1 MKKVKRNIII
11 AAVLLF
17 VCAAVYLNW
26 SYNNSWGAADPAMV
40 KAEDENMASL
50 GTDTDA
56 EPASDYFAQA
66 RLTRQTSR
74 DEALGLLQ
82 TAASAESASQETI
95 DSAMNA
101 IAAMANWSMLE
112 TQLENTLIA
121 KDFSDC
127 VVYISGEGV
136 TVAVPAPAEG
146 LSEAAVARITEA
158 VTTGTDFT
166 ADQLRVIEI
175 KPSGTGTTDAAA
187 ASPAVTD
194 TAADESGEDTTDA
207 GKGEG
212 EDTDTLLPE
221 SDALAESGGE
231 TLAP

>member
-1 MKKVKRNIII
+1 MAEKQEARNVKKVKRNIII

-26 SYNNSWGAADPAMV
+26 SYNHSWGAADPAMV
-40 KAEDENMASL
+40 KAEDEKMTSL
-50 GTDTDA
+50 GGETDA

-74 DEALGLLQ
+74 DEALSLLE
-82 TAASAESASQETI
+82 TAASSESASQETI

-127 VVYISGEGV
+127 VVYISEDGV

-146 LSEAAVARITEA
+146 LSAAAAARITEA
-158 VTTGTDFT
+158 VTSAGYT
-166 ADQLRVIEI
+166 ADQLNVIEI
-175 KPSGTGTTDAAA
+175 RSGSPSAGT
-187 ASPAVTD
+187 
-194 TAADESGEDTTDA
+194 
-207 GKGEG
+207 GEG
-212 EDTDTLLPE
+212 ETDTG
-221 SDALAESGGE
+221 SAGAEDSE
-231 TLAP
+231 TLTETSPAPQASTTPQT

>member
-1 MKKVKRNIII
+1 MAEKQEARNVKKVKRNIII
-11 AAVLLF
+11 TAVLLF

-40 KAEDENMASL
+40 KAEDEKMTSL
-50 GTDTDA
+50 GGETDA

-74 DEALGLLQ
+74 DEALSLLE
-82 TAASAESASQETI
+82 TAASSESASQETI

-127 VVYISGEGV
+127 VVYISEDGV

-146 LSEAAVARITEA
+146 LSAAAAARITEA
-158 VTTGTDFT
+158 VTSAGYT
-166 ADQLRVIEI
+166 ADQLNVIEI
-175 KPSGTGTTDAAA
+175 RSGSPSAGT
-187 ASPAVTD
+187 
-194 TAADESGEDTTDA
+194 
-207 GKGEG
+207 GEG
-212 EDTDTLLPE
+212 ETDTG
-221 SDALAESGGE
+221 SAGAEDSE
-231 TLAP
+231 TLTETSPAPQASTTPQT

>member
-17 VCAAVYLNW
+17 VCAAGYLNW

-40 KAEDENMASL
+40 KAEDEKMTSL
-50 GTDTDA
+50 GGETDA

-74 DEALGLLQ
+74 DEALSLLE
-82 TAASAESASQETI
+82 TAASSESASQETI

-127 VVYISGEGV
+127 VVYISEDGV

-146 LSEAAVARITEA
+146 LSAAAAARITEA
-158 VTTGTDFT
+158 VTSAGYT
-166 ADQLRVIEI
+166 ADQLNVIEI
-175 KPSGTGTTDAAA
+175 RSGSPSAGT
-187 ASPAVTD
+187 
-194 TAADESGEDTTDA
+194 
-207 GKGEG
+207 GEG
-212 EDTDTLLPE
+212 ETDTG
-221 SDALAESGGE
+221 SAGAEDSE
-231 TLAP
+231 TLTETSPAPLASTTPQT

>member
-1 MKKVKRNIII
+1 M
-11 AAVLLF
+11 LLF

-40 KAEDENMASL
+40 KAEDEKMTSL
-50 GTDTDA
+50 GGETDA

-74 DEALGLLQ
+74 DEALSLLE
-82 TAASAESASQETI
+82 TAASSESASQETI

-127 VVYISGEGV
+127 VVYISEDGV

-146 LSEAAVARITEA
+146 LSAAAAARITKA
-158 VTTGTDFT
+158 VTSAGYT
-166 ADQLRVIEI
+166 ADQLNVIEI
-175 KPSGTGTTDAAA
+175 RSGSPSAGT
-187 ASPAVTD
+187 
-194 TAADESGEDTTDA
+194 
-207 GKGEG
+207 GEG
-212 EDTDTLLPE
+212 ETDTG
-221 SDALAESGGE
+221 SAGAEDSE
-231 TLAP
+231 TLTETSPAPQASTTPQT

>member
-1 MKKVKRNIII
+1 MAEKQEARNVKKVKRNIII

-40 KAEDENMASL
+40 KAEDEKMTSL
-50 GTDTDA
+50 GGETDA

-74 DEALGLLQ
+74 DEALSLLE
-82 TAASAESASQETI
+82 TAASSESASQETI

-127 VVYISGEGV
+127 VVYISEDGV

-146 LSEAAVARITEA
+146 LSAAAAARITEA
-158 VTTGTDFT
+158 VTSAGYT
-166 ADQLRVIEI
+166 ADQLNVIEI
-175 KPSGTGTTDAAA
+175 RSGSPSAGTG
-187 ASPAVTD
+187 
-194 TAADESGEDTTDA
+194 
-207 GKGEG
+207 
-212 EDTDTLLPE
+212 
-221 SDALAESGGE
+221 GGE
-231 TLAP
+231 TDTGSAGAEDSETLTETSPVPQASTTPQT

>member
-1 MKKVKRNIII
+1 MAEKQEARNVKKVKRNIII

-40 KAEDENMASL
+40 KAEDEKMTSL
-50 GTDTDA
+50 GGETDA

-74 DEALGLLQ
+74 DEALSLLE
-82 TAASAESASQETI
+82 TAASSESASQETI

-112 TQLENTLIA
+112 TQLENMLIA

-127 VVYISGEGV
+127 VVYISEDGV

-146 LSEAAVARITEA
+146 LSAAAAARITEA
-158 VTTGTDFT
+158 VTSAGYT
-166 ADQLRVIEI
+166 ADQLNVIEI
-175 KPSGTGTTDAAA
+175 RSGSPSAGT
-187 ASPAVTD
+187 
-194 TAADESGEDTTDA
+194 
-207 GKGEG
+207 GEG
-212 EDTDTLLPE
+212 ETDTG
-221 SDALAESGGE
+221 SAGAEDSE
-231 TLAP
+231 TLTETSPVPQASTTPQT